1 MSDKENEKNQE
12 ESLIDITEILND
24 YFRIFRRMLA
34 WILLLTIVCS
44 VFFYVRARMQYM
56 PYYTASA
63 TFTINIQEDQ
73 SGVSTSSTSSF
84 YDNETAEQMAKTFP
98 YILTSGVLRR
108 KVAKDLGVA
117 QISGNIQASVA
128 DNTNLFTISV
138 TDIDPERAYDTLQS
152 VIENYPSVSEAI
164 VGKTSMK
171 MLDETGVP
179 QNPDNPRSFK
189 MNAVKGAA
197 AGFALGLCWCALL
210 VVTRRTI
217 RKESDIRKW
226 MNTRC
231 LGAVPEITAK
241 RRSKNTASQKVILTE
256 PKIEEKLQEPMRMLR
271 NKIEYYAREYH
282 KKTFLVTSA
291 LAGEGKSTIA
301 VNLAVSLAQS
311 GHKVALIDCDLR
323 HPSDRRILGLED
335 GIGLSD
341 VLEKNVKA
349 SDCLLN
355 ASALGFENMELAF
368 IPGGKALKD
377 GSQYLGTPRMQSI
390 IQKMEGWADYVVL
403 DSAPVGLLTDAVVLA
418 QYADAAIFVVRKD
431 FARVDHIMDG
441 MEHLA
446 ESKIQIIGGVLNG
459 V

>member
-1 MSDKENEKNQE
+1 MSAKENEKNQE
-12 ESLIDITEILND
+12 ENLIDIVEILND
-24 YFRIFRRMLA
+24 YFRIFRRMLV

-44 VFFYVRARMQYM
+44 VLFYVRARMHYV
-56 PYYTASA
+56 PYYTASS

-73 SGVSTSSTSSF
+73 SGGNMTQTTSF

-117 QISGNIQASVA
+117 VVTGNVKASVA
-128 DNTNLFTISV
+128 ENTNLFTISV
-138 TDIDPERAYDTLQS
+138 TDTDPERAYDTLQS
-152 VIENYPSVSEAI
+152 VIENYPTVSEAI

-179 QNPDNPRSFK
+179 ENPDNPRGFK
-189 MNAVKGAA
+189 MNAVKGAVV
-197 AGFALGLCWCALL
+197 GFALGLCWCALL
-210 VVTRRTI
+210 VITRRTI

-231 LGAVPEITAK
+231 LGAIPQITSK
-241 RRSKNTASQKVILTE
+241 RRSKNTSGPRVLLTE
-256 PKIEEKLQEPMRMLR
+256 PKVEEKLQEPMRMLR
-271 NKIEYYAREYH
+271 NKIEYYAREYC
-282 KKTFLVTSA
+282 KKIFLVTSA
-291 LAGEGKSTIA
+291 LAGEGKSTVA

-335 GIGLSD
+335 GIGLGD
-341 VLEKNVKA
+341 VLEKNMKPL
-349 SDCLLN
+349 DCLMK
-355 ASALGFENMELAF
+355 ASALGLENMELAF

-377 GSQYLGTPRMQSI
+377 GSQYLGTPRMQAI
-390 IQKMEGWADYVVL
+390 IKKMEEWADYVIL